1 MIRVKRR
8 AEYRLIN
15 TDQSELS
22 RPKATPSSID
32 QTLERHETDA
42 DVSGIAADVNLAP

>member
-22 RPKATPSSID
+22 RPKATPRSID
-32 QTLERHETDA
+32 QTLERHEQTLM
-42 DVSGIAADVNLAP
+42 LAGLLRM